1 MNLELCGYFDH
12 NFGDDYIQRIAAHYM
27 SDYEL
32 FIDPDNG
39 ENVSLMLLREPNVSM
54 KSNDGPNKYPKLLV
68 TGSGF
73 MVNSLNILKYEI
85 VWFLKSKHIADF
97 CIGCNIEPFKNKLSE
112 WLVIQKLKKFKYI
125 ICRDKKSLQWLRKNC
140 PDTESEYMPDILFA
154 MPKEWLPEK
163 SSGDKL
169 GITLIKFNDDGGEY
183 YRKMAETADYWIA
196 TTGKEVILFAF
207 DVGSEDDISVCEEVR
222 RLIKHKDLVKV
233 VMHGVKGEIPKAFS
247 ECRKIVGA
255 RFHSAVLSMKMNID
269 FYPVI
274 YRQKTRNLISDIS
287 YPIKGSDIKSVDLE
301 DIKKFLDTEKVDF
314 KLDKSY
320 EIKVRNG
327 FETLKSKLEKV

>member
-1 MNLELCGYFDH
+1 MCGYFDH
-12 NFGDDYIQRIAAHYM
+12 NFGDDYMQRTAAYYM
-27 SDYEL
+27 SEYETYIDAEDYG
-32 FIDPDNG
+32 NA
-39 ENVSLMLLREPNVSM
+39 SLMLLKEPNVNI
-54 KSNDGPNKYPKLLV
+54 KRDNEPKKHTKLLV

-73 MVNSLNILKYEI
+73 MINSFKALKCEL

-97 CIGCNIEPFKNKLSE
+97 CIGCNIEPFSNKFSE
-112 WLVIQKLKKFKYI
+112 WLVAQKLKKFKYI
-125 ICRDKKSLQWLRKNC
+125 ICRDKKSLAWVRKKC
-140 PDTESEYMPDILFA
+140 PGTKSEYMPDILFA

-169 GITLIKFNDDGGEY
+169 GIALIKFNDDGGEY
-183 YRKMAETADYWIA
+183 YRKMAQTADYWIE
-196 TTGKEVILFAF
+196 TTGKGVILFAF

-222 RLIKHKDLVKV
+222 RLIKHKDMTEV
-233 VMHGVKGEIPKAFS
+233 VMHGEKGEIPKAFS
-247 ECRKIVGA
+247 ECGKIVGA

-287 YPIKGSDIKSVDLE
+287 YPIKGSDINSVDLE